1 MRESGQQTGR
11 AGGRREARVLAQA
24 ADPKVGD
31 LSEES
36 ARPCIQGNSKV
47 NVLLGRTRGP

>member
-11 AGGRREARVLAQA
+11 AGSRREARVLAQA

-36 ARPCIQGNSKV
+36 ARTSIQGNNKV
-47 NVLLGRTRGP
+47 SALLGRMRGP